1 MKSNITVIVDGKKL
15 YKAIE
20 KHCSSMR
27 DFSKRSKVSVETIR
41 KYRNGDYSM
50 WMSKLDKIL
59 FMISVY
65 EYMDY
70 IMNKCQSKLPIQ
82 VHQFNSKY
90 SREDFV
96 IKAKL
101 ERNQ

>member
-15 YKAIE
+15 YKAIQ
-20 KHCSSMR
+20 KHCGSMN
-27 DFSKRSKVSVETIR
+27 DFAKRSKVSVETIR
-41 KYRNGDYSM
+41 KFRNGDYSM
-50 WMSKLDKIL
+50 WLIKLDNIIHIL
-59 FMISVY
+59 NTYS
-65 EYMDY
+65 YMDDTPT
-70 IMNKCQSKLPIQ
+70 NLPIQ

-101 ERNQ
+101 ERNS